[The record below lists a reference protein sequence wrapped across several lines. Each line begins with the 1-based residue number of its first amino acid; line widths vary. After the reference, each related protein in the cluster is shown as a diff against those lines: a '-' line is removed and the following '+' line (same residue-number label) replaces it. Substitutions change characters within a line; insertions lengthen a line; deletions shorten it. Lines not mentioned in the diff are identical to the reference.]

1 MLNISIKNQINS
13 MSIILFTFYREEIMT
28 LRILNRDLVR
38 RNMIEKIGML
48 LDYQNMRD
56 ELVKEYEMYRSVSNY
71 LINYIYC
78 NFLF

>member
-1 MLNISIKNQINS
+1 MN
-13 MSIILFTFYREEIMT
+13 IILITFFREEIMT

-56 ELVKEYEMYRSVSNY
+56 ELVKEYEMYRSVSKYY
-71 LINYIYC
+71 LINYIYY
-78 NFLF
+78 NLPF